1 MSEPLCTPN
10 CYGSLFPDVSQLQF
24 NKPNQGKVAKIEIES
39 HGIGIQNRGL
49 SIDRQQWEACL
60 KCDRFDD
67 CYKLSIAKLMMQQT
81 LATLS

>member
-1 MSEPLCTPN
+1 MSQHLCIPDR
-10 CYGSLFPDVSQLQF
+10 YGSLFPDVSQLQF
-24 NKPNQGKVAKIEIES
+24 NKPNQGKVASIQIES

-49 SIDRQQWEACL
+49 SIDQQQWEACL

-81 LATLS
+81 LATLA